1 MRPLATVL
9 LAAPPH
15 PALPPADRPAYLD
28 KPTPA
33 HILEQFAPELTA
45 GTVLSMGW
53 RAEDEYEIRLPDCTV
68 VRKFT
73 PDALEQWLLGMDAL
87 LAATEGQR

>member
-1 MRPLATVL
+1 MSPLAYP
-9 LAAPPH
+9 LAGVPS
-15 PALPPADRPAYLD
+15 PALPPVYLD

-33 HILEQFAPELTA
+33 HILEQFAPELAA